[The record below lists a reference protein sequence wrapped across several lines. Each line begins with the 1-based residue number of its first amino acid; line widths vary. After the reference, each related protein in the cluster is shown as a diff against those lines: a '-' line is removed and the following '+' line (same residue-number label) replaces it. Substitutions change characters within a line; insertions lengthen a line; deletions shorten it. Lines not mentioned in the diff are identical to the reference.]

1 VGFAKNDYNG
11 YLEDRD
17 MASWGATQAKAKFS
31 AVLDKAETEGPQLV
45 RRRKREFYVLTKEQL
60 EQRSK
65 ELEVEKPFVSA
76 WDALRPSFE
85 ERYDDVEFPRLRGKM
100 RAVKLG

>member
-1 VGFAKNDYNG
+1 VA
-11 YLEDRD
+11 E
-17 MASWGATQAKAKFS
+17 AKAKFS

-45 RRRKREFYVLTKEQL
+45 RRRKREFYVLTREQL

-65 ELEVEKPFVSA
+65 ELDKPFVSA

-85 ERYDDVEFPRLRGKM
+85 ERYDDVEFPRLKGKM
-100 RAVKLG
+100 RIVDLG

>member
-1 VGFAKNDYNG
+1 
-11 YLEDRD
+11 

-60 EQRSK
+60 AERGRTPV
-65 ELEVEKPFVSA
+65 EEKPFVSA
-76 WDALRPSFE
+76 WDALRPPADLRF
-85 ERYDDVEFPRLRGKM
+85 DFDLPRAKGKA
-100 RAVKLG
+100 RAVKF